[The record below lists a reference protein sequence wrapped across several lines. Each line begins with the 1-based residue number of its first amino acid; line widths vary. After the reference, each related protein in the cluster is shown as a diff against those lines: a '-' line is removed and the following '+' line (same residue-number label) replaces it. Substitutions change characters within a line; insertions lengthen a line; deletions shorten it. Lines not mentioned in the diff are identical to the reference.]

1 MDRILALAAI
11 PTAAAVALVIVLLP
25 QGRGLLLARIALPI
39 GTALLLLNLALL
51 TWSVA
56 AFVLLV
62 LMIVSACVLAL
73 RMGTPRVRGPWLALG
88 AFAVAAIVGGFG
100 MMAEGFCAAGGGYG
114 CGGTLSVAMA
124 LGGWGI
130 AISAYGYLAWGALR
144 P

>member
-11 PTAAAVALVIVLLP
+11 PTAAAVALALILLP
-25 QGRGLLLARIALPI
+25 QGRGLMLARIALPI
-39 GTALLLLNLALL
+39 AVALLLINLALL
-51 TWSVA
+51 TWSVP

-73 RMGTPRVRGPWLALG
+73 RMGTPRMRGPWLALG
-88 AFAVAAIVGGFG
+88 AFAIAAIVGGFG
-100 MMAEGFCAAGGGYG
+100 MMAEGFCVAGGGYG
-114 CGGTLSVAMA
+114 CGGPLSIGMA
-124 LGGWGI
+124 LAGWGV